1 MKERLILND
10 CKNNKLVTAA
20 IICFMAVSA
29 ALMGLSVLLFGSLL
43 NSIDRLMETA
53 ETPDFLQM
61 HSGEIDPGALEAFTA
76 SHPGIYKMQISTF
89 LNLEN
94 GSLSLGDHSLT
105 DNTQD
110 NGLCVQSCSFDYLV
124 DLEGKRISVSPGSV
138 YVPVCYRD
146 EYEIKTGDL
155 MRIGTQELKIA
166 GFLRDSQMNS
176 MMASSKRFLVN
187 ELDYERLKSMG
198 DEEYLIEF
206 KLRDGEDV
214 NAFATAYGDA
224 GLPNNGPTITRPL
237 IRLMNALSDGMM
249 ILVILLVSVVLL
261 IISILCIRYI
271 LLTSLEK
278 NKREIGMM
286 KAVGISRKDIHNLY
300 FSKFLFLSA
309 IGALIGLTAALL
321 LSIPMRRQMNDLY
334 GMPEKM
340 GMIYLAAAVGIFTV
354 EGLIL
359 LSVHRTLKTTDK
371 LTAVEALYGTGRFE
385 RKKNRYLFIAV
396 ITAAAA
402 ALILIPQ
409 NIASTLASPRFVTY
423 MGIGSSQIRID
434 IRQTDQAD
442 AIARAILSNIGKDEQ
457 TEGAVLMET
466 RSYRVILE
474 DGREYSL
481 LIENGDHGQFPVS
494 YSEGSWPTGKD
505 EIALSLLNASELG
518 IGVGDD
524 VTIRMKSNGID
535 KIIRCRVCGI
545 YSDIT
550 NGGKTAKANFEGFE
564 YSEPPMWSVIYVTLK
579 DPNAAAAWTERYQQL
594 FQAYDAS
601 IRVTDISQYVN
612 ATYGQTITR
621 VQKAAVLTM
630 FASCLVLAIVV
641 LLFIRLTI
649 WQERADCSLK
659 KALGFISA
667 DIRLSYLKKSLIY
680 ILLGTAAG
688 VFLGVI
694 PGQNLSGVLL
704 GSLGAAGF
712 RFIIDPVRTF
722 FLVPLLIIAV
732 ALIAGRISLNEIDR
746 IKAYEC
752 CVGRE

>member
-20 IICFMAVSA
+20 IVCFMAVSA

-61 HSGEIDPGALEAFTA
+61 HSGEIDLSALEAFSA
-76 SHPGIYKMQISTF
+76 SYPGIAKYQISTF

-94 GSLSLGDHSLT
+94 GALSLGEHPLAENS
-105 DNTQD
+105 QD
-110 NGLCVQSCSFDYLV
+110 NGLCVQNGSFDYLV
-124 DLEGKRISVSPGSV
+124 DLEGNMIRVSPGSV

-146 EYEIKTGDL
+146 EYGLQTGDV
-155 MRIGTQELKIA
+155 MRIGTEELSIA

-187 ELDYERLKSMG
+187 GQDYERMKSLG

-206 KLRDGEDV
+206 KLRKGEDV
-214 NAFATAYGDA
+214 NAFSTAYGDA
-224 GLPNNGPTITRPL
+224 GLPNNGPTITYPL

-249 ILVILLVSVVLL
+249 ILVILLVSVVILA
-261 IISILCIRYI
+261 ISILCIRYI

-278 NKREIGMM
+278 DKREIGMM
-286 KAVGISRKDIHNLY
+286 KAVGISRSDIHGLY
-300 FSKFLFLSA
+300 FFKFMILSA
-309 IGALIGLTAALL
+309 AGAFIGELCALMISLPLC
-321 LSIPMRRQMNDLY
+321 RQMKDLY
-334 GMPEKM
+334 GMPENTALVYF
-340 GMIYLAAAVGIFTV
+340 ISAAGVLSV

-359 LSVHRTLKTTDK
+359 LSVHRTLRVTDS
-371 LTAVEALYGTGRFE
+371 LSAVEALYGTGRFE
-385 RKKNRYLFIAV
+385 KKKNRYLFIAV

-409 NIASTLASPRFVTY
+409 NIANTLVSPRFVTY

-442 AIARAILSNIGKDEQ
+442 TIARTILSNIENDEL

-466 RSYRVILE
+466 RSYRVVLE

-481 LIENGDHGQFPVS
+481 LIENGDHGQYPVS
-494 YSEGSWPTGKD
+494 YSEGSWPAEKD
-505 EIALSLLNASELG
+505 EIALSMLNASELG
-518 IGVGDD
+518 AGIGDY
-524 VTIRMKSNGID
+524 VTVRIRQNGAE
-535 KIIRCRVCGI
+535 KTVRCRVCGI
-545 YSDIT
+545 YSDVT
-550 NGGKTAKANFEGFE
+550 NGGKTAKACFEDQDN
-564 YSEPPMWSVIYVTLK
+564 SEPPMWSIIYVTLK
-579 DPNAAAAWTERYQQL
+579 DPDAAAEWIDRYQRLTQG
-594 FQAYDAS
+594 YDAS
-601 IRVTDISQYVN
+601 IRVTDISQYLK
-612 ATYGQTITR
+612 ATYGQTIIR

-630 FASCLVLAIVV
+630 LASCLVLAIVV
-641 LLFIRLTI
+641 LLFVRLTI
-649 WQERADCSLK
+649 WQERGDCSLK

-667 DIRLSYLKKSLIY
+667 DIRYSYLKKSLIY
-680 ILLGTAAG
+680 ILIGTAAG

-694 PGQNLSGVLL
+694 PGQKLAGLLL
-704 GSLGAAGF
+704 GSLGASGF
-712 RFIIDPVRTF
+712 HFIIDPVRTF
-722 FLVPLLIIAV
+722 FFVP
-732 ALIAGRISLNEIDR
+732 ALIVVVAVSAEWISLNEIDR